1 MKLSLGIC
9 MMLLIG
15 VKAALAQAPPPAPAP
30 RAVIDQTC
38 MSCHGSAGVE
48 RAPDVITLRQ
58 MTPEKIYEA
67 LTTGSM
73 RVHVES
79 LPDGTRR
86 GIAEWL
92 ADRKLGSGDV
102 GDASAMPNRCA
113 GPSSAFSMD
122 SVEAW
127 NGWGADLENT
137 RFQPERAAGLTADDV
152 GRLKLKWA
160 FAFPGASVMYGQPA
174 IAGGRL
180 FAGADSGYIYALDAA
195 TGCVHWSFQAQAG
208 VRTAV
213 IIAPLSSQRSRHAA
227 HFGDLRG
234 NVYALDAGSGEL
246 IWKTRVDEHG
256 IARVT
261 GTPALYGNRLYVP
274 VASMEESTAANPNYS
289 CCTFRGSV
297 VALDADTGRQLWKTY
312 TIDET
317 PKPTKKNSRGV
328 QQWAPAGGAVW
339 GTPTIDLKRRAVY
352 ISTGNAYTTPAPKT
366 TDAIIALDMDTGKV
380 LWSVQDIPDDAWI
393 AGCGPFADPSIRP
406 SENCP
411 EDMGPD
417 YDFSAGVTLKTL
429 PDGRR
434 VLVAGQKSGIVWAHD
449 PDREGALVWK
459 KDVSRQPPGPQGE
472 LVWGGAADDRK
483 VYFGVNSGG
492 LVALQLD
499 SGQTEWFTP
508 LDPAEG
514 RPRGNSGA
522 VTAIPG
528 VVFATGWDG
537 VLRAFSADKGALLWE
552 FNTVRSYETVN
563 GLPARGGSMGAQGA
577 TVAGGMVFV
586 GSGYIGFQNGTP
598 GNVLLAFSPE

>member
-1 MKLSLGIC
+1 
-9 MMLLIG
+9 MMLAIG
-15 VKAALAQAPPPAPAP
+15 VKAALAQAPQPAPTP

-79 LPDGTRR
+79 LPDATRR

-102 GDASAMPNRCA
+102 GDASAMRNRCS
-113 GPSSAFSMD
+113 GRSSAFSMD
-122 SVEAW
+122 RVETW
-127 NGWGADLENT
+127 NGWGVDLENT
-137 RFQPERAAGLTADDV
+137 RFQPDRAAGLAPNDV
-152 GRLKLKWA
+152 RRLKLKWA

-180 FAGADSGYIYALDAA
+180 FAGADSGYVYALDAA

-213 IIAPLSSQRSRHAA
+213 IIAPLSSQPSQYAA
-227 HFGDLRG
+227 YFGDLRG
-234 NVYALDAGSGEL
+234 NVYTLDAGSGEL

-261 GTPALYGNRLYVP
+261 GSPALYGNRLYVP
-274 VASMEESTAANPNYS
+274 VASMEESSAANPNYS

-297 VALDADTGRQLWKTY
+297 VALDADTGRQIWKTH
-312 TIDET
+312 TIDEA
-317 PKPTKKNSRGV
+317 PKPTKKNSRGM

-352 ISTGNAYTTPAPKT
+352 ISTGNAYTTPAPET
-366 TDAIIALDMDTGKV
+366 TDAIMALDMDTGKV

-393 AGCGPFADPSIRP
+393 AGCGPFADPSIKP

-417 YDFSAGVTLKTL
+417 YDFSAGVILKTL